1 MVLSVSSTLAVG
13 LHPVPPISGILA
25 SVQTHALSP
34 ARVIFLVVIVVF
46 FCLLFIGSYIWM
58 RRPSFGQGGKRP
70 GSGAVQ
76 PNGVENEA

>member
-1 MVLSVSSTLAVG
+1 VVTVSSALAVR
-13 LHPVPPISGILA
+13 LHPVPSTSGILG

-46 FCLLFIGSYIWM
+46 FCLLFVGSYIWM
-58 RRPSFGQGGKRP
+58 RRPSFGQGGETP

-76 PNGVENEA
+76 PNRVDEEG